1 MNYTVYKAL
10 NNLAG
15 ANTTFTANL
24 AQIGT
29 AIDAVDSNFNQT
41 NVQDIWTQLQGAFN
55 GWFCNETHQ
64 GDGTYATTVAALT
77 LATSVTCVQTSQWHG
92 ELSVSSALG
101 PQRGQRHPAHHG
113 DDDRCIRQ
121 DHLSGP
127 RQCHVPATSAVS
139 LSSGLAPQ

>member
-77 LATSVTCVQTSQWHG
+77 LATSVTCVQTSQWKYIQANTRVQLG
-92 ELSVSSALG
+92 EPAPASDGNVSVEGS
-101 PQRGQRHPAHHG
+101 
-113 DDDRCIRQ
+113 I
-121 DHLSGP
+121 
-127 RQCHVPATSAVS
+127 
-139 LSSGLAPQ
+139 